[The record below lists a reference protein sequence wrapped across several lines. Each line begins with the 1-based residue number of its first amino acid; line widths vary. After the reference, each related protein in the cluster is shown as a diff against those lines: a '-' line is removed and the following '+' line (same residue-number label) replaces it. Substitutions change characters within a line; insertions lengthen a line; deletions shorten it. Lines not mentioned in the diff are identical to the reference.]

1 MKKLS
6 FKIMALAFVASTFLQ
21 SCGGSHE
28 ENTETTEETP
38 VEEVVIETVDDNITY
53 ILPSP
58 LQIVSLFKN
67 AGLEYVGGITNPKEN
82 VNNYNSKYNQKLNFG
97 VYAADMAYAI
107 TNNQSQESI
116 NYLNAIRELSEKIW
130 MTDVINSIGVAE
142 RLEKNVGNEDS
153 LVSIMADLQMQ
164 LDDYLDENGS
174 SYAGSVIFAG
184 AWVETMHLALNGNKN
199 GNEKLTNRLSEQS
212 YIVENIILAVKQA
225 NEDKE
230 YDGLIESLEGIHSHF
245 NEITNGDSKVLSAEK
260 IERLKAAIIELRTNI
275 ING

>member
-6 FKIMALAFVASTFLQ
+6 FKIMALALVAGTFLQ
-21 SCGGSHE
+21 SCGGSHD

-38 VEEVVIETVDDNITY
+38 VEEVVIETIEDDVTY
-53 ILPSP
+53 MLPSP
-58 LQIVSLFKN
+58 LQVVSLFKN

-82 VNNYNSKYNQKLNFG
+82 VNNYNSKYYQKLNFG
-97 VYAADMAYAI
+97 IYAADMAYAI

-153 LVSIMADLQMQ
+153 LVSIMADLQME

-174 SYAGSVIFAG
+174 SYTGSVIFAG
-184 AWVETMHLALNGNKN
+184 AWIETMFLALNGNN
-199 GNEKLTNRLSEQS
+199 NDNEKLTNRLSEQNF
-212 YIVENIILAVKQA
+212 IIENIILAVKQA
-225 NEDKE
+225 NEDNE
-230 YDGLIESLEGIHSHF
+230 YDELIVSLEGIHSHF
-245 NEITNGDSKVLSAEK
+245 SELAGDTKVLSTEK
-260 IERLKAAIIELRTNI
+260 IESLKAAIIELRTNI

>member
-1 MKKLS
+1 
-6 FKIMALAFVASTFLQ
+6 MALAFIASTFLQ

-28 ENTETTEETP
+28 ESTETTEETP
-38 VEEVVIETVDDNITY
+38 VEEVVIETIEDDVTY
-53 ILPSP
+53 MLPSP
-58 LQIVSLFKN
+58 LQVVSLFKN
-67 AGLEYVGGITNPKEN
+67 AGLEYIGGITNPKEN

-116 NYLNAIRELSEKIW
+116 NYLNAIRQLSEKIW

-174 SYAGSVIFAG
+174 SYAGSIIFAG
-184 AWVETMHLALNGNKN
+184 AWVETMFLALNGNN
-199 GNEKLTNRLSEQS
+199 NDNEKLTSRLSEQS
-212 YIVENIILAVKQA
+212 YVVENIILAVKQA

-230 YDGLIESLEGIHSHF
+230 FDELITSLEGVQSHF
-245 NEITNGDSKVLSAEK
+245 SEIANGDAKVLSTEK
-260 IERLKAAIIELRTNI
+260 IENLKTAIIELRTKI